1 MDTPQRKVRT
11 VADILVAREKELLES
26 WLANI
31 IALQGTR
38 TLELITEAHLRTQ
51 TTELL
56 RALTVAFRGEVYDD
70 VTQPAFADVVA
81 MLRDISAARAEQGFT
96 PSETAVYVFSLKDA
110 LLGYLQEE
118 FGDDPELLN
127 AEVIKMNK
135 VIDQLGIVTFETSA
149 LTREEI
155 IVQQSH
161 ALLELST
168 PVILLWEEI
177 VLLPLVGIV
186 DTLRAQQMIER
197 LLEAIVETESR
208 VAILD
213 VTGVP
218 AFDTRVAQHLLK
230 TVAAARML
238 GAEVILT
245 GISPDVAQ
253 TLTKLE
259 VDLGIVRTR
268 GTLRSGVAEAFSLL
282 GQQVIS

>member
-1 MDTPQRKVRT
+1 MDTSQRKVRT
-11 VADILVAREKELLES
+11 VADVLVAREKELLET
-26 WLANI
+26 WMANI
-31 IALQGTR
+31 IALQGTQ
-38 TLELITEAHLRTQ
+38 TLKLITEAHLRTQ
-51 TTELL
+51 TRDLL
-56 RALTVAFRGEVYDD
+56 RALTVAFRSEVYDD
-70 VTQPAFADVVA
+70 ITQPAFADVVA
-81 MLRDISAARAEQGFT
+81 MLRDTSAARAEQGFT
-96 PSETAVYVFSLKDA
+96 PSETAVYIFSLKDS
-110 LLGYLQEE
+110 LLKYLQEE
-118 FGDDPELLN
+118 FGDDPVLLN

-135 VIDQLGIVTFETSA
+135 VIDLLGLVTFEA
-149 LTREEI
+149 FVLTREEI
-155 IVQQSH
+155 IVQQSR

-168 PVILLWEEI
+168 PVILLWEEV
-177 VLLPLVGIV
+177 VLLPLVGVI
-186 DTLRAQQMIER
+186 DTLRAQQMIEG

-230 TVAAARML
+230 TVAAAKML

-268 GTLRSGVAEAFSLL
+268 GTLRAGVAEALGL
-282 GQQVIS
+282 IGQQITS